1 MSGFSAAISETR
13 EEFSPFRPCGRP
25 LVGVETISG
34 ARSVSGVRPVLLDI
48 AGVAERLSVTERFV
62 RRLVFERRIPFLK
75 IGHFIRF
82 EPAEIERWIAEAR
95 VSEET
100 R

>member
-1 MSGFSAAISETR
+1 VKSSVAH
-13 EEFSPFRPCGRP
+13 
-25 LVGVETISG
+25 G
-34 ARSVSGVRPVLLDI
+34 ANAQAKVALLDI
-48 AGVAERLSVTERFV
+48 AGVAGRLTVSERYI

-82 EPAEIERWIAEAR
+82 DPAEIERWIAEAR
-95 VSEET
+95 VAVGTE

>member
-1 MSGFSAAISETR
+1 MK
-13 EEFSPFRPCGRP
+13 
-25 LVGVETISG
+25 TISG
-34 ARSVSGVRPVLLDI
+34 PRSAGQARPALLDI
-48 AGVAERLSVTERFV
+48 AGVAEPLSVTERFV

-82 EPAEIERWIAEAR
+82 DPAEIERWIAEAR
-95 VSEET
+95 VPEEA